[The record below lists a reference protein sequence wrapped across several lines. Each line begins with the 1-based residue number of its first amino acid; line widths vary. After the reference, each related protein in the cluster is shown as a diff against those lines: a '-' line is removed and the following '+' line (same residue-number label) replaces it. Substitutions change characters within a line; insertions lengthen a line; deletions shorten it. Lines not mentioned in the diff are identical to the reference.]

1 MKMYGSLSDEDLN
14 EWERLPLVMRV
25 LCSAQMGAWLLRR
38 DENKEK
44 SEHKTGR
51 WIKQNYGWNWQ
62 CSECGFVTPPS
73 AKEIFT
79 FCPKCGAK
87 MVEPQE
93 SEVQE

>member
-51 WIKQNYGWNWQ
+51 WRKVSMDKYVQHATYYYE
-62 CSECGFVTPPS
+62 CSECGDQHIGQANYCPNCGCKMEV
-73 AKEIFT
+73 KE
-79 FCPKCGAK
+79 
-87 MVEPQE
+87 
-93 SEVQE
+93 